1 MCPHLGLLM
10 RTEPQVATRFGA
22 AEQYK
27 TFRSIFGEECFR
39 VSLVDR
45 AREEPPCAGKAAPL
59 TADERQLDPAALGG
73 VQHIFIFAAFDRAGS
88 LRCLENDAK
97 TAVHYGL

>member
-1 MCPHLGLLM
+1 M
-10 RTEPQVATRFGA
+10 RADAQVGTRFGA
-22 AEQYK
+22 AEQHK
-27 TFRSIFGEECFR
+27 VLRLVLREVR
-39 VSLVDR
+39 VCIGLIDR

-73 VQHIFIFAAFDRAGS
+73 VQHILIFAAFDRAGS
-88 LRCLENDAK
+88 LRCLENDAE